1 MVSLVQMVVKY
12 LVPRKV
18 AVDAS
23 MSLYQFLIA
32 VRQVGTGLGGSAQI
46 VDQHVG
52 HGCWGLTVALKPI
65 RI

>member
-1 MVSLVQMVVKY
+1 MSLVQMVVKY

-32 VRQVGTGLGGSAQI
+32 VRQVRTGLGGSAQI
-46 VDQHVG
+46 VDQHNG
-52 HGCWGLTVALKPI
+52 HGYWVLTVALKPT